1 MVAICSK
8 SLQPDN
14 NNDNNLIPFYVIMV
28 SVMDES
34 DYFDDGNDE
43 EGYSVVTPQG
53 LEEALENLTTVFF
66 LFSFI
71 SHSLP
76 K

>member
-14 NNDNNLIPFYVIMV
+14 NNNDNDNLIPFYEIMV

-34 DYFDDGNDE
+34 DYFDEGNDE
-43 EGYSVVTPQG
+43 EG
-53 LEEALENLTTVFF
+53 
-66 LFSFI
+66 
-71 SHSLP
+71 
-76 K
+76 